1 MRRDRNR
8 GKAGLLLAGAVGFS
22 VLGQFYFH
30 RRPEFYWDGIIFVG
44 LALACFGGLIVLA
57 ARSLG
62 RPHRGTAFR
71 WRKRLRQAVDD
82 PRIIVASIALLLNVL
97 AARSA
102 SAQPPR
108 GEYTVSALLWLTSL
122 ALFFI
127 AFVSLSGLLH
137 NVQQGLRN
145 TAELIR
151 HDRRRSAELVLVVAL
166 ILIGLVLRAWDLGH
180 IPANMSG
187 DEGTQ
192 GMSAVDVLEGRLRN
206 PFATGWFTV
215 PTMSF
220 FALAASLRLF
230 GDSVA
235 GLRAI
240 SALVG
245 TATLL
250 FTYLFAR
257 RNLGRRVALFALA
270 ALTFNHYHIHFSRLG
285 SNQIADPFFMILTLL
300 FLTEGLRRTKTEKNV
315 TENSAQGTARITN
328 PWFLA
333 AGLAIG
339 LSWYAYFGSRV
350 IVLVVAAFVCTEA
363 ILQRG
368 FLRRNARPLMTM
380 GLMAFMSA
388 SPLLAHY
395 ISYPANLSARFNQVN
410 VFLWLDRELA
420 RNDHDSIFNL
430 VMRQIWRSIS
440 AFNHTLDPTFW
451 YRARIPLLD
460 FISGIFFVLGLVAA
474 IIQWRRSHMRL
485 ILFWF
490 AFAIVIGWVLT
501 ENPPSS
507 MRMLIV
513 APAVALLAAIGLDR
527 LLTLAQWAIG
537 GNREGWNWVGASILA
552 VAALLNVHYYF
563 FAYTPTRVYGN
574 PSAETATVFAEYLR
588 EGSASGQFAT
598 STNGDQAADSR
609 PFVYFYGPPF
619 LYYDFGAIQFIA
631 RGIPG
636 INVAPRGEDPDF
648 RTRVL
653 GPTLFVVLSERLD
666 ELPAIQQR
674 HPNGELREFYS
685 STDGRLMFVIYEVP
699 Y

>member
-1 MRRDRNR
+1 
-8 GKAGLLLAGAVGFS
+8 
-22 VLGQFYFH
+22 
-30 RRPEFYWDGIIFVG
+30 
-44 LALACFGGLIVLA
+44 
-57 ARSLG
+57 
-62 RPHRGTAFR
+62 
-71 WRKRLRQAVDD
+71 
-82 PRIIVASIALLLNVL
+82 
-97 AARSA
+97 
-102 SAQPPR
+102 
-108 GEYTVSALLWLTSL
+108 LLWLTSL

-127 AFVSLSGLLH
+127 TFVSVRGLLSA
-137 NVQQGLRN
+137 VRQGLRN
-145 TAELIR
+145 TTELIR
-151 HDRRRSAELVLVVAL
+151 HDRRRSAELAFVAAL

-192 GMSAVDVLEGRLRN
+192 GMSAVDVLEGRQRN

-220 FALAASLRLF
+220 FAQAASLRLF

-235 GLRAI
+235 GLRAL

-250 FTYLFAR
+250 ITYLFAR
-257 RNLGRRVALFALA
+257 RNLTRRAALFALA

-285 SNQIADPFFMILTLL
+285 SNQIADPFFMVLTLL
-300 FLTEGLRRTKTEKNV
+300 FLTEGLRRTKTASDAAD
-315 TENSAQGTARITN
+315 NSAQDTIRITN
-328 PWFLA
+328 AWFLA

-339 LSWYAYFGSRV
+339 LSWYGYFGSRV
-350 IVLVVAAFVCTEA
+350 IVLVVAAFLCTEA
-363 ILQRG
+363 ILTRG
-368 FLRRNARPLMTM
+368 FLRRNARPLTIM

-395 ISYPANLSARFNQVN
+395 VSYPANLSARFNQVN
-410 VFLWLDRELA
+410 FFLWLDRELE
-420 RNDHDSIFNL
+420 RPNHDSVFSL
-430 VMRQIWRSIS
+430 VMRQFWRSIS

-460 FISGIFFVLGLVAA
+460 FVSGIFFVLGLPAA
-474 IIQWRRSHMRL
+474 IIQWRRAHMRL

-490 AFAIVIGWVLT
+490 TFAIVIGWVLT

-513 APAVALLAAIGLDR
+513 APAAALLAAIGLDR
-527 LLTLAQWAIG
+527 LLTLAQWAVG
-537 GNREGWNWVGASILA
+537 GNREGWNWVGASLLA
-552 VAALLNVHYYF
+552 IAALLNVHYYF

-588 EGSASGQFAT
+588 DKSASDQFAT
-598 STNGDQAADSR
+598 RADDGQAADSR

-674 HPNGELREFYS
+674 HPNGELHEFYS
-685 STDGRLMFVIYEVP
+685 RADGRLMFVVYEVP